1 MFYRQGFEGVIADL
15 YWRAD
20 ALVGKA
26 LGFVDDQTVLFVLS
40 DHGFASF
47 RRGVNLNSWLHANG
61 YLALADGATES
72 GPYFQG
78 VDWSRTRAYALGLG
92 GLYINRKGREA
103 AGIVPPGEVEAL
115 TGELIAKLSNLRDE
129 ELGQTAI
136 RRAYATGSLYQGPYL
151 DAAPDLIIGYN
162 DGYRISWDAAT
173 GTVGRRVIE
182 DNDKAWSGDHSIDP
196 PLVPGVLFSNRA
208 IDAEDPGIEDL
219 APTALELFG
228 IEKPEWMEGK
238 AVFRAA

>member
-1 MFYRQGFEGVIADL
+1 M
-15 YWRAD
+15 
-20 ALVGKA
+20 
-26 LGFVDDQTVLFVLS
+26 
-40 DHGFASF
+40 
-47 RRGVNLNSWLHANG
+47 
-61 YLALADGATES
+61 
-72 GPYFQG
+72 
-78 VDWSRTRAYALGLG
+78 
-92 GLYINRKGREA
+92 
-103 AGIVPPGEVEAL
+103 PPGEVEAL